1 MSDATADRG
10 GVAAGPPPDAPH
22 WPRISIVTPV
32 RNSERFLDAAIRS
45 VLDQGYPDLEY
56 IVVDGGSSDGSVDI
70 IRRYED
76 RLAHWVSE
84 PDPGMYSALNKGF
97 ARATG
102 DVMGW
107 LTATDILHHGALR
120 VVGSVFA
127 QLPTVEWVT
136 GIPTGLSEDGMTVS
150 VGPLRRWSRGR
161 FLLGA
166 NRYIQ
171 QESTFWRRSL
181 WERAGGRV
189 DTERERFSDFE
200 LWLRFFRHA
209 PLHPV
214 RALIGGFRHH
224 ADSRWLLDRAG
235 ARRVSED
242 LIAAELGRV
251 SSPAFRLLG
260 QATHALRRMPGG
272 GWIWDRTLAKLLHA
286 VPGPDR
292 PPALWHDGTRWR
304 VGG

>member
-1 MSDATADRG
+1 MSLPTATAV
-10 GVAAGPPPDAPH
+10 GVEAGKIAATP

-32 RNSERFLDAAIRS
+32 LNSGRFLEAALRS

-56 IVVDGGSSDGSVDI
+56 VVVDGGSSDGSVDI

-76 RLAHWVSE
+76 QLAYWVSE
-84 PDPGMYSALNKGF
+84 PDAGMYSALNKGF
-97 ARATG
+97 ARTTG
-102 DVMGW
+102 EVMGW
-107 LTATDILHHGALR
+107 LTGTDILHRGALF

-127 QLPTVEWVT
+127 SLPALEWIT
-136 GIPTGLSEDGMTVS
+136 GVPTGLTEDGMTVL
-150 VGPLRRWSRGR
+150 VGPLRRWSRPR

-224 ADSRWLLDRAG
+224 ADSRWLLDPEG

-242 LIAAELGRV
+242 LVAAELRRV
-251 SSPAFRLLG
+251 SNPVLRLLG
-260 QATHALRRMPGG
+260 KTTQAVRRTSRGR
-272 GWIWDRTLAKLLHA
+272 WIWDRAGVRLLHFL
-286 VPGPDR
+286 PGPDR
-292 PPALWHDGTRWR
+292 PPVVSHDGSRWR
-304 VGG
+304 LGR